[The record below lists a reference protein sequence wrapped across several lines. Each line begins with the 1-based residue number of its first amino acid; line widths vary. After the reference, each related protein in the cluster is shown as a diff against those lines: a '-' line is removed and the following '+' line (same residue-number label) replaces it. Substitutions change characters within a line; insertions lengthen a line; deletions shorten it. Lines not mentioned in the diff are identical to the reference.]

1 MHLCDA
7 HHALLHTEFCR
18 IEDDRRRRIPPIGGA
33 MSPQGRWMRRVRC
46 MPCAAPCLR
55 ASTLAQIGPPHPSD
69 SIMGG
74 PRSADPEEKREP
86 CERHPKTPIDG
97 RNSEVLDIERPNR
110 EGMQSV
116 CVSHQA
122 QSNGAACSSDDA
134 PLFVTLALEGR
145 DGSNFVMSDPEH
157 RSARKLL
164 S

>member
-1 MHLCDA
+1 
-7 HHALLHTEFCR
+7 
-18 IEDDRRRRIPPIGGA
+18 

-110 EGMQSV
+110 RHAVGLRELNQVQQPPPS
-116 CVSHQA
+116 
-122 QSNGAACSSDDA
+122 A
-134 PLFVTLALEGR
+134 PDLTPQRGYAWCRNSLLASAR
-145 DGSNFVMSDPEH
+145 SPAPC
-157 RSARKLL
+157 RSA
-164 S
+164 

>member
-1 MHLCDA
+1 
-7 HHALLHTEFCR
+7 
-18 IEDDRRRRIPPIGGA
+18 

-110 EGMQSV
+110 EESLK
-116 CVSHQA
+116 CLT
-122 QSNGAACSSDDA
+122 SNAPTEKACSRSPCALPTIASDLRRGDN
-134 PLFVTLALEGR
+134 L
-145 DGSNFVMSDPEH
+145 
-157 RSARKLL
+157 
-164 S
+164 